1 MTTQEDEKDAAFERG
16 HQAAIREIFGLL
28 SRELIG
34 DEAKVAGAVK
44 ELSDARVAV
53 EELLDELGVDY
64 PKNLYLS
71 DLVQKYLAREIE
83 SISNG
88 ASPCSR
94 CKHRDLPDDSEQ
106 CKPCLGT
113 MKHMNFVSRIRT

>member
-16 HQAAIREIFGLL
+16 HQAAFREMFGLL

-34 DEAKVAGAVK
+34 DEKKVAGAVK
-44 ELSDARVAV
+44 ELSDARVAI

-64 PKNLYLS
+64 PKDLYLS

-83 SISNG
+83 LISNG
-88 ASPCSR
+88 ASPCPQ
-94 CKHRDLPDDSEQ
+94 CQHRDLPGES
-106 CKPCLGT
+106 
-113 MKHMNFVSRIRT
+113 